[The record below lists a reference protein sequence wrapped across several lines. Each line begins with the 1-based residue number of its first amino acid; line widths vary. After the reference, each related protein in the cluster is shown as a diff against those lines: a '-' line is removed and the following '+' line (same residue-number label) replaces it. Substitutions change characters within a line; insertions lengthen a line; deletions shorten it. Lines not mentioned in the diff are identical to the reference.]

1 MKLRHKFLLLAV
13 APLALAMLAIAL
25 AVRSQAITLAQHQR
39 ALVEAAYLQA
49 KEVELRHYVQLAES
63 AISPLVASG
72 RNDDETRQAAI
83 AILAQ
88 LDYGPD
94 GYFFLYDLQGRSLMH
109 PRQPELVGQD
119 LWALRDAHGRPTIQ
133 NLIAAAQAGGGAVR
147 YQWRKPSS
155 EQQLVDKLGYVVA
168 IPQWNWMMGTG
179 IYLDD
184 VDAALQRID
193 ARARDDIRQTLL
205 WIGAIAAISIFVV
218 AVAGMA
224 LNVSE
229 HRASDAKLQQLAQ
242 RVVQSQED
250 ERVRLSRELH
260 DGVSQLLVSVKLLIE
275 TAIERLPAGGAR
287 PDGATPLLATALE
300 RINHVFVEVRRMS
313 HALRPA
319 LLDDLG
325 LQAALEHLARQMHD
339 NGGLQVAL
347 TVNGTPHALS
357 GDQSTALYRIA
368 QEALTNVLR
377 HARARSAGIELRYD
391 AGQTVLAIHD
401 NGIGFDVADVQQD
414 PDRGIGLRNMNER
427 MAALQGTL
435 TVTSGPLGTHVI
447 ARLPATGAV
456 S

>member
-39 ALVEAAYLQA
+39 ALVEAAYLQT
-49 KEVELRHYVQLAES
+49 KELELRHYVQLAES
-63 AISPLVASG
+63 AIAPLVASG
-72 RNDDETRQAAI
+72 RNDDATRQAATE
-83 AILAQ
+83 ILAR

-94 GYFFLYDLQGRSLMH
+94 GYFFLYDLQGRNLMH

-119 LWALRDAHGRPTIQ
+119 LWTLRDAKGRPTIQ
-133 NLIAAAQAGGGAVR
+133 NLIAAATAGGGVVR

-155 EQQLVDKLGYVVA
+155 EQLIDKLGYVVA

-184 VDAALQRID
+184 VDVALQRID

-205 WIGAIAAISIFVV
+205 WIGIIAAISILVV
-218 AVAGMA
+218 GAAGMA

-250 ERVRLSRELH
+250 ERARLSRELH

-275 TAIERLPAGGAR
+275 TAIERLHAGAADAER
-287 PDGATPLLATALE
+287 AKPLLATALE

-325 LQAALEHLARQMHD
+325 LPAALELLARQMHD
-339 NGGLQVAL
+339 NSGLQVAL
-347 TVNGTPHALS
+347 TVNGTPHALTS
-357 GDQSTALYRIA
+357 DQSTALYRIA
-368 QEALTNVLR
+368 QEGLTNVLR

-391 AGQTVLAIHD
+391 ADQTILAIHD

-435 TVTSGPLGTHVI
+435 TVTSGPLGTHVV
-447 ARLPATGAV
+447 ASLPVTGTLT
-456 S
+456 

>member
-39 ALVEAAYLQA
+39 ALVEAAYLQT
-49 KEVELRHYVQLAES
+49 KELELRHYVQLAES
-63 AISPLVASG
+63 AIAPLVASG
-72 RNDDETRQAAI
+72 RNDDATRQAATE
-83 AILAQ
+83 ILAR

-94 GYFFLYDLQGRSLMH
+94 GYFFLYDLQGRNLMH

-119 LWALRDAHGRPTIQ
+119 LWTLRDAQGRPTIQ
-133 NLIAAAQAGGGAVR
+133 NLIAAATAGGGVVR

-155 EQQLVDKLGYVVA
+155 EQLIDKLGYVVA

-184 VDAALQRID
+184 VDVALQRID

-205 WIGAIAAISIFVV
+205 WIGIIAAISILVV
-218 AVAGMA
+218 GAAGMA

-250 ERVRLSRELH
+250 ERARLSRELH

-275 TAIERLPAGGAR
+275 TAIERLHAGAADAER
-287 PDGATPLLATALE
+287 AKPLLATALE

-325 LQAALEHLARQMHD
+325 LPAALELLARQMHD
-339 NGGLQVAL
+339 NSGLQVAL
-347 TVNGTPHALS
+347 TVNGTPHALTS
-357 GDQSTALYRIA
+357 DQSTALYRIA
-368 QEALTNVLR
+368 QEGLTNVLR

-391 AGQTVLAIHD
+391 ADQTILAIHD

-435 TVTSGPLGTHVI
+435 TVTSGPLGTHVV
-447 ARLPATGAV
+447 ASLPVTGTLT
-456 S
+456 

>member
-39 ALVEAAYLQA
+39 ALVEAAYLQT
-49 KEVELRHYVQLAES
+49 KELELRHYVQLAES
-63 AISPLVASG
+63 AIAPLVASG
-72 RNDDETRQAAI
+72 RNDEATRQAATE
-83 AILAQ
+83 ILAR

-94 GYFFLYDLQGRSLMH
+94 GYFFLYDLQGRNLMH

-119 LWALRDAHGRPTIQ
+119 LWTLRDAQGRPTIQ
-133 NLIAAAQAGGGAVR
+133 NLIATATAGGGVVR

-155 EQQLVDKLGYVVA
+155 EQLIDKLGYVVA

-184 VDAALQRID
+184 VDVALQRID

-205 WIGAIAAISIFVV
+205 WIGIIAAISIL
-218 AVAGMA
+218 AVGAAGMA

-250 ERVRLSRELH
+250 ERARLSRELH

-275 TAIERLPAGGAR
+275 TAIERLHAGPADAER
-287 PDGATPLLATALE
+287 AKPLLATALE

-325 LQAALEHLARQMHD
+325 LQAALELLARQMHD
-339 NGGLQVAL
+339 NSGLQVTL
-347 TVNGTPHALS
+347 TVNGTPHALTS
-357 GDQSTALYRIA
+357 DQSTALYRIA
-368 QEALTNVLR
+368 QEGLTNVLR
-377 HARARSAGIELRYD
+377 HAHARSAGIELRYD

-435 TVTSGPLGTHVI
+435 AVTSGPLGTHVV
-447 ARLPATGAV
+447 ASLPVTGTHT
-456 S
+456 

>member
-25 AVRSQAITLAQHQR
+25 AVRSQTITLAQHQR
-39 ALVEAAYLQA
+39 ALVEAAYLQT
-49 KEVELRHYVQLAES
+49 KELELRHYVQLAES
-63 AISPLVASG
+63 AIAPLVASG
-72 RNDDETRQAAI
+72 NNDEATRQAAI
-83 AILAQ
+83 DILAR

-94 GYFFLYDLQGRSLMH
+94 GYFFLYDLQGRNLMH

-119 LWALRDAHGRPTIQ
+119 LWTLRDARGRPTIQ
-133 NLIAAAQAGGGAVR
+133 NLIAAAQSGGGAVR

-184 VDAALQRID
+184 VEAALQRID

-205 WIGAIAAISIFVV
+205 WIGLIAAISLLVV
-218 AVAGMA
+218 GAAGMA

-275 TAIERLPAGGAR
+275 TAIERLRAGGEQSVS
-287 PDGATPLLATALE
+287 ATPLLSTALE

-325 LQAALEHLARQMHD
+325 LQAALEHLARQMQD
-339 NGGLQVAL
+339 NGALQVSL
-347 TVNGTPHALS
+347 MVSGTPHVLGS
-357 GDQSTALYRIA
+357 DQSTALYRIA
-368 QEALTNVLR
+368 QEALTNAMR
-377 HARARSAGIELRYD
+377 HAQARSAGIELRYD
-391 AGQTVLAIHD
+391 ADQVILTIHD
-401 NGIGFDVADVQQD
+401 NGVGFDVDEVQQD

-427 MAALQGTL
+427 MAALQGSL

-447 ARLPATGAV
+447 ASLPVTGTP